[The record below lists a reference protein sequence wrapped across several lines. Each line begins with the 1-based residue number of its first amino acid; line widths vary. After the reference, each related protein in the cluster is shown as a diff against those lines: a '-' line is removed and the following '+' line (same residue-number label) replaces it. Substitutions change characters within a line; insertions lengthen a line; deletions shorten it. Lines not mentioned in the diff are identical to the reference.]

1 MWKSDWNRLRGGQ
14 GMEEETLSSGNLHD
28 GRKKE
33 WVVGKGE
40 CRSGGFR
47 EGNMRESR
55 MEGSSRE
62 IKGEEGVK

>member
-1 MWKSDWNRLRGGQ
+1 
-14 GMEEETLSSGNLHD
+14 MEEEILSLGNLYD

-40 CRSGGFR
+40 CRFGGFR

-55 MEGSSRE
+55 MEGFSRE